1 MVDALVTWE
10 LWAGVLLA
18 GILALAALLRW
29 ILLGDGRSPT
39 QLSSTNSP
47 LPFQQSPP
55 THAQSAAAVA
65 QHLPTPESPPLAP
78 TPVST
83 PAG

>member
-1 MVDALVTWE
+1 MDALVTWQF
-10 LWAGVLLA
+10 WTGVLLA
-18 GILALAALLRW
+18 GIFAPTALLRW
-29 ILLGDGRSPT
+29 ILLGDGCSPT
-39 QLSSTNSP
+39 QLSSIDSP

-65 QHLPTPESPPLAP
+65 QHLPASRSPSPPLPPA
-78 TPVST
+78 ST

>member
-10 LWAGVLLA
+10 FWAGVLLA
-18 GILALAALLRW
+18 GIFALAALLRW
-29 ILLGDGRSPT
+29 ILLGDGCSPT
-39 QLSSTNSP
+39 QLSPIDSP

-65 QHLPTPESPPLAP
+65 QHLPAPDRTSFPTTPA
-78 TPVST
+78 ST

>member
-1 MVDALVTWE
+1 MVDALVTWQF
-10 LWAGVLLA
+10 WAGVLLA
-18 GILALAALLRW
+18 GILSLAALLRW

-39 QLSSTNSP
+39 QLSSVDSP

-65 QHLPTPESPPLAP
+65 QHLPAPDSPPLPPAP
-78 TPVST
+78 ASG